1 MKKQGN
7 NPFLA
12 LGAGIMGI
20 ASILVAIFASIGAGL
35 AMMLL
40 PLWMIYK
47 AG

>member
-1 MKKQGN
+1 MSSKKN
-7 NPFLA
+7 KPFLA
-12 LGAGIMGI
+12 LGAAIVGV
-20 ASILVAIFASIGAGL
+20 ASVLVTTFVSLAGGL

>member
-1 MKKQGN
+1 MSTKKN

-12 LGAGIMGI
+12 LGAAIVGI
-20 ASILVAIFASIGAGL
+20 ASILVTTFVSLAGGL

>member
-1 MKKQGN
+1 MNAKKN

-12 LGAGIMGI
+12 LGAAIVGV
-20 ASILVAIFASIGAGL
+20 ASILVTTFVSLFGGL

-47 AG
+47 AS

>member
-1 MKKQGN
+1 MSTKKN

-12 LGAGIMGI
+12 LGAAIVGV
-20 ASILVAIFASIGAGL
+20 ASILVTAFVSLAGGL

>member
-1 MKKQGN
+1 MSSKKN

-12 LGAGIMGI
+12 LGAAIVGV
-20 ASILVAIFASIGAGL
+20 ASILVTTFVSLAGGL

>member
-1 MKKQGN
+1 MKKG

-12 LGAGIMGI
+12 LGAAIVGV
-20 ASILVAIFASIGAGL
+20 ASIPVTIFASIAGGL

-47 AG
+47 AS